1 MNIIITE
8 DVMKNIFLIVCI
20 TLFVSCVEKN
30 NVQVSVND
38 DINEANDHPFHKNYM
53 IKDIDEIILIYEE
66 PDTSSKVVFYPS
78 TAQLVQVIETGKM
91 YELNNINA
99 PWVKVRTENNFEGW
113 CFSGFLEEINE
124 SPENISMNRISPS
137 KLSVTNID
145 GEAYIYDIDGKEGSF
160 SFDYNM
166 NKVYINFWSKLATF
180 DSDYEFKNTYY
191 PEEYQ
196 QMEISIY
203 SEIDNFPS
211 HYFNQ
216 NRRKNTING
225 ITFVDSFT
233 FSAYE
238 VEDQQLRRTIFFSTN
253 DYDFEITLLADDKD
267 LIKNMIFEA
276 PLYFKIRN
284 FDEQNDITS
293 SKDIEGNIIWDYLN
307 KAAKK
312 FGDNLISGT
321 NPSKTATA
329 WYKETEDFISG
340 LYLY

>member
-1 MNIIITE
+1 ME
-8 DVMKNIFLIVCI
+8 KVMKNIFIITCI
-20 TLFVSCVEKN
+20 TLFISCVEKN
-30 NVQVSVND
+30 NVQVSVDEDIKKIND
-38 DINEANDHPFHKNYM
+38 YPYHMTHL
-53 IKDIDEIILIYEE
+53 IKDLDEIILLYEE

-78 TAQLVQVIETGKM
+78 TAQLVQLIETGKIDW
-91 YELNNINA
+91 LNNINA

-113 CFSGFLEEINE
+113 CFSGFLEEINK
-124 SPENISMNRISPS
+124 SAENFSMNKINPS

-145 GEAYIYDIDGKEGSF
+145 GESYCYDIDGNEGSF
-160 SFDYNM
+160 LVDYNM
-166 NKVYINFWSKLATF
+166 NKVYIKFWSKVATF
-180 DSDYEFKNTYY
+180 DSDYEFENVYY
-191 PEEYQ
+191 SEKYQ
-196 QMEISIY
+196 QMETSIY
-203 SEIDNFPS
+203 NGIDNFPS

-216 NRRKNTING
+216 NRRKNTINS

-253 DYDFEITLLADDKD
+253 NYNFEITLLADNKD
-267 LIKNMIFEA
+267 LIANMIYEA
-276 PLYFKIRN
+276 PLYFKIRT

-307 KAAKK
+307 NAAKK
-312 FGDNLISGT
+312 FGDDLLSGT
-321 NPSKTATA
+321 NPSKTAND